1 MFRCKGKVLPTHFG
15 GHIFPFG
22 NWKKILVASWPQNL
36 CSRSSK
42 NSSSVSKLKTWNLI
56 LYPWKSKLKT
66 RASKL
71 NSQKLRVSRENLGP
85 WYSLES
91 SFGFSEA
98 LEGISGKWA
107 NAEMCKRNKFPASV
121 KCGDYNMKYEIST
134 INWDL
139 NFDINTAPY
148 CTPYIRENTPNLMWQ
163 NTGRLKQYG
172 CLTTRRGASKH
183 FIACNQRVLWYSTKD
198 FWSTYIGF
206 NSILERMLYLPQP
219 SHACRQLTSSVECFL
234 AFQFL
239 KEKHHAF
246 ISIWISQCIALPAHN
261 WSKPFQTYN
270 SWVKC

>member
-1 MFRCKGKVLPTHFG
+1 MRKCAK
-15 GHIFPFG
+15 
-22 NWKKILVASWPQNL
+22 
-36 CSRSSK
+36 
-42 NSSSVSKLKTWNLI
+42 
-56 LYPWKSKLKT
+56 
-66 RASKL
+66 
-71 NSQKLRVSRENLGP
+71 E
-85 WYSLES
+85 
-91 SFGFSEA
+91 
-98 LEGISGKWA
+98 
-107 NAEMCKRNKFPASV
+107 FPASV

-234 AFQFL
+234 VL
-239 KEKHHAF
+239 PVSERETPRLYKHLDF
-246 ISIWISQCIALPAHN
+246 TMYCPTCS
-261 WSKPFQTYN
+261 
-270 SWVKC
+270 